1 MTFQVSLNFVMEWT
15 IRLNFKITIFG
26 LSMYLWSEIFAKMC
40 PTCKQNCQYHLQK
53 TFTSKCSNLWSN
65 LPFFKV
71 WGRERPAKM
80 AAVKFSRQISYFQ
93 LLCRRRRQVCLREY
107 PFFLFQNDGW
117 PETKGT
123 LKILHIFQSHWTH
136 FLSNDAICKTCLT
149 KSPTFIFEFHSHC
162 WNGSI
167 EITQL

>member
-1 MTFQVSLNFVMEWT
+1 MEWT

-40 PTCKQNCQYHLQK
+40 PTCKQNWQYHLQK

-107 PFFLFQNDGW
+107 PFFFSRMMADPKQRELWKFSTFFKVTERTFCPTTPFVKLAW
-117 PETKGT
+117 PSRRLSYLNFT
-123 LKILHIFQSHWTH
+123 HIVEMV
-136 FLSNDAICKTCLT
+136 L
-149 KSPTFIFEFHSHC
+149 
-162 WNGSI
+162 
-167 EITQL
+167 

>member
-107 PFFLFQNDGW
+107 PFFSFPEWWLTRNKGNFENSPHFSKSLNALFVQRRH
-117 PETKGT
+117 
-123 LKILHIFQSHWTH
+123 L
-136 FLSNDAICKTCLT
+136 
-149 KSPTFIFEFHSHC
+149 
-162 WNGSI
+162 
-167 EITQL
+167 

>member
-1 MTFQVSLNFVMEWT
+1 MEWT

-26 LSMYLWSEIFAKMC
+26 LSLYLWSEIFAKMC
-40 PTCKQNCQYHLQK
+40 PTCKQNWQYHLHK

-71 WGRERPAKM
+71 WGRERRRTSKDGGVARWNFL
-80 AAVKFSRQISYFQ
+80 VKFLTFNFYVDVVVKYVFVNI
-93 LLCRRRRQVCLREY
+93 L
-107 PFFLFQNDGW
+107 FFLFQNDGW

-167 EITQL
+167 EITQDK